1 MSIDQKQQIAN
12 IFTWALRIL
21 TAIGGFFLIQTY
33 GLLKDNNAMMQQHLI
48 QYASDKTRWDVRLQV
63 HDEELRRLR
72 EERQQRMYNY
82 KPNP

>member
-1 MSIDQKQQIAN
+1 MSVEQRQQLGMVVS
-12 IFTWALRIL
+12 WGLRIL

-33 GLLKDNNAMMQQHLI
+33 GLLKENNAMMQQHLI
-48 QYASDKTRWDVRLQV
+48 QYASDKTRWEVRLQV